1 MAGQFTKATN
11 LQLKN
16 EEEEEENEIWHR
28 MVFLFLLT
36 VSSLNQM

>member
-16 EEEEEENEIWHR
+16 EEEEENEIWHR

-36 VSSLNQM
+36 VSSLNQL